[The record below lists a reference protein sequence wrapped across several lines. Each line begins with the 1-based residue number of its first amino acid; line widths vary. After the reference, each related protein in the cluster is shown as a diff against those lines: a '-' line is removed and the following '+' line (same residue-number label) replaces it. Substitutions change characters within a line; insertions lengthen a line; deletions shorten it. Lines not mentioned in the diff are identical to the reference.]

1 MIDVGSISLFLV
13 SIIPLLILTVMDLKK
28 SLHMAQQNSY
38 NKDFHFLKWIV
49 KDVLEFY
56 NSFKL
61 NIILLII
68 IPILGLINL
77 ANTLV
82 VRIIL
87 VVFTLVIMFFKIKEN
102 ASKETKIKLKYT
114 ARVKRLIVTY
124 LVLTILI
131 FTIATIN
138 SNSYLYTSY
147 LIVFAYN
154 FLTHLVMVLVLL
166 IYTLLEQLVYLNFK
180 NKALKKLNDYKNL
193 SVIGVTGSFGKTSS
207 KNILA
212 EILGIK
218 YNVLPSPKS
227 FNTPYG
233 LIITVNEYLDKFDD
247 ILIAEMGARREG
259 EIKELCDLV
268 KPKYGIL
275 TRIGEAHLESFGSI
289 DVIENTKFE
298 LIESLPS
305 DGIGVINLD
314 DEYQLHHEI
323 QNDCKIISIGILNID
338 ADVIAKDIKT
348 SSDGTKFKVKFKRSK
363 KEYEFTTKLLG
374 VANIYNILASLA
386 LAKEFGL
393 TEKEMQKSVAK
404 IKPIEHRLELREA
417 GNITYI
423 DDAFNSNPIGAK
435 MALDV
440 LSTMPDKR
448 VIVTPGMIEL
458 GDYQY
463 DLNKEFG
470 RQMKDKCDEVILVG
484 KKQTKPIQDGL
495 EEVKFAPT
503 KIHVVKD
510 LTEAL
515 DYVKNKYQDKKVY
528 VLLENDL
535 PDAFSEKEWLIW
547 K

>member
-1 MIDVGSISLFLV
+1 MIEVLNVVLFLISLLPLFLLM
-13 SIIPLLILTVMDLKK
+13 IIDLKK

-38 NKDFHFLKWIV
+38 NKDFHYLKWIV
-49 KDVLEFY
+49 KDILEFY
-56 NSFKL
+56 NSYKL
-61 NIILLII
+61 NVFLLVLIL
-68 IPILGLINL
+68 ILSLINL
-77 ANTLV
+77 KNTII
-82 VRIIL
+82 VRS
-87 VVFTLVIMFFKIKEN
+87 TLVIITLIITFLKIKEN
-102 ASKETKIKLKYT
+102 KQNTTKLKLKYT
-114 ARVKRLIVTY
+114 ARVKRLIFTY
-124 LVLTILI
+124 LILSVI
-131 FTIATIN
+131 VITLCTLIADTN
-138 SNSYLYTSY
+138 MYMAYFFVYL
-147 LIVFAYN
+147 YN
-154 FLTHLVMVLVLL
+154 FLTHFVMVV
-166 IYTLLEQLVYLNFK
+166 TLFINKPIEKLVYLGFK
-180 NKALKKLNDYKNL
+180 NKAVKKLNDFKNL
-193 SVIGVTGSFGKTSS
+193 KVVGVTGSFGKTSS

-233 LIITVNEYLDKFDD
+233 LIITVNEHLDKFDD
-247 ILIAEMGARREG
+247 ILIAEMGARRQG

-289 DVIENTKFE
+289 EVIENTKFE
-298 LIESLPS
+298 LIDSLPS
-305 DGIGVINLD
+305 DGIGVINID

-323 QNDCKIISIGILNID
+323 KGDCKIVTIGVENTD

-348 SSDGTKFKVKFKRSK
+348 SSNGTTFKVRFKKSK
-363 KEYEFTTKLLG
+363 KDYEFTTKLLG

-393 TEKEMQKSVAK
+393 TPAEMQKSVAK

-423 DDAFNSNPIGAK
+423 DDAFNSNPVGAK

-440 LSTMPDKR
+440 LSNMPDKR
-448 VIVTPGMIEL
+448 VVITPGMIEL
-458 GDYQY
+458 GDMQY

-495 EEVKFAPT
+495 AEIKFNQN
-503 KIHVVKD
+503 KISVVKTID
-510 LTEAL
+510 EAL
-515 DYVKNKYQDKKVY
+515 SIVRDKYKDKKVY

-535 PDAFSEKEWLIW
+535 PDAFNEKE
-547 K
+547 

>member
-1 MIDVGSISLFLV
+1 MIDIGSISLFLV
-13 SIIPLLILTVMDLKK
+13 SLLPLILLTVMDLKK

-38 NKDFHFLKWIV
+38 NKDFHYLKWII
-49 KDVLEFY
+49 KDIAEFY
-56 NSFKL
+56 NSYKI
-61 NIILLII
+61 NIILLAII
-68 IPILGLINL
+68 LIFAIIKIP
-77 ANTLV
+77 NTLI

-87 VVFTLVIMFFKIKEN
+87 VILTLIIAFLKIKEN
-102 ASKETKIKLKYT
+102 NQNQTKVKLKYT

-124 LVLTILI
+124 LVLTIAVYI
-131 FTIATIN
+131 ICTIN
-138 SNSYLYTSY
+138 ASNHMYASYFFVY
-147 LIVFAYN
+147 LYN
-154 FLTHLVMVLVLL
+154 FLTHFIMVLVLL
-166 IYTLLEQLVYLNFK
+166 INKPVEKLVYLGFK
-180 NKALKKLNDYKNL
+180 NKAIKKLEEHKNL
-193 SVIGVTGSFGKTSS
+193 KVIGVTGSFGKTSS

-212 EILGIK
+212 EILSIK
-218 YNVLPSPKS
+218 YNTLPSPKS

-233 LIITVNEYLDKFDD
+233 LIITVNEHLDKFDD
-247 ILIAEMGARREG
+247 ILIAEMGARRQG

-305 DGIGVINLD
+305 DGIGVINID
-314 DEYQLHHEI
+314 DEYQLNHEI
-323 QNDCKIISIGILNID
+323 KNDCKIITIGIDNAD

-348 SSDGTKFKVKFKRSK
+348 SSDGTKFKVKFKRGK

-393 TEKEMQKSVAK
+393 SESEMQKAVAK

-440 LSTMPDKR
+440 LSTMPEKR
-448 VIVTPGMIEL
+448 VIITPGMIEL
-458 GDYQY
+458 GDLQY

-470 RQMKDKCDEVILVG
+470 RQMKDKCDEVVLVG

-510 LTEAL
+510 LNEAL
-515 DYVKNKYQDKKVY
+515 DYVKNKYQDKLVY

-535 PDAFSEKEWLIW
+535 PDAFNEKE
-547 K
+547 